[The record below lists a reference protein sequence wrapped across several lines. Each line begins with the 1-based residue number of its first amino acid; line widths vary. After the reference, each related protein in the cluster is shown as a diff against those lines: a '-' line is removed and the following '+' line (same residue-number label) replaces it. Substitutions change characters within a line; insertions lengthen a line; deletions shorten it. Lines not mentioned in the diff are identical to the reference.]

1 VGKLPKPASGIGAA
15 SRLAA
20 ACGTSSSRRTR
31 AVRLGQA
38 KRGCVEPAAGGDL
51 EFGKDPVEVV
61 ANGPVRDEQLLPDFS
76 VGQPVGR
83 QAGDLELL
91 RRKLIVKPANRG
103 CAARRRELLCG
114 GSALADNC
122 PQEASRFRGF
132 RRTGR
137 RLPSGPAA
145 GRRWLLIRRS
155 RRARTWR
162 FARRYAP
169 GPSPADDLDDVGT
182 ARSGESGRV
191 QRPGPV

>member
-1 VGKLPKPASGIGAA
+1 MDDNRLSDTA
-15 SRLAA
+15 SRLAV

-38 KRGCVEPAAGGDL
+38 KRGCVELAAGGDL

-83 QAGDLELL
+83 PAGDLELL
-91 RRKLIVKPANRG
+91 RRELIVKPANRG
-103 CAARRRELLCG
+103 CAARRGELLCG

-145 GRRWLLIRRS
+145 GAPLAADPPQPPRPDLAFCPAL
-155 RRARTWR
+155 RARPQSR
-162 FARRYAP
+162 
-169 GPSPADDLDDVGT
+169 
-182 ARSGESGRV
+182 
-191 QRPGPV
+191 